1 VTDVGIGASEVEV
14 LVAVAENGAR
24 STVVGAIETD
34 DDAVGTLSKLN
45 TLKLVDMVDVL
56 DVDEDGVLEVL
67 EPEALELEAA
77 ALDDDAAAD
86 HEKLLEGKADEAVLE
101 LPSVSTWAETGVE
114 EGADSVEEVLWGADE
129 LLLAWD
135 GPGSLDR
142 SS

>member
-1 VTDVGIGASEVEV
+1 V

-24 STVVGAIETD
+24 SAVVGAIETD
-34 DDAVGTLSKLN
+34 AEAVGTLSKLN
-45 TLKLVDMVDVL
+45 TLKLVGLVDVL
-56 DVDEDGVLEVL
+56 DVDEDGMLEVL

-77 ALDDDAAAD
+77 ALDDDGDDDDDDDDAAAD
-86 HEKLLEGKADEAVLE
+86 HAGKLLEGKADDAELE
-101 LPSVSTWAETGVE
+101 LPSVSTEEETDVE
-114 EGADSVEEVLWGADE
+114 EGADSVEEVLGGADE

>member
-1 VTDVGIGASEVEV
+1 V

-24 STVVGAIETD
+24 SAVVGAIETD
-34 DDAVGTLSKLN
+34 AEAVGTLSKLN
-45 TLKLVDMVDVL
+45 TLKLVGLVDVL
-56 DVDEDGVLEVL
+56 DVDEDGMLEVL

-77 ALDDDAAAD
+77 ALDDDGDDDDDDDDAAAD
-86 HEKLLEGKADEAVLE
+86 HAGKLLEGKADDAELE
-101 LPSVSTWAETGVE
+101 
-114 EGADSVEEVLWGADE
+114 SVEEVLGGADE